1 MELNDTPSVVFAFV
15 ASPYVNTL
23 MHVAM
28 DAKWMGHF
36 ERPSLE
42 SNLILTH
49 GRLEGWY
56 DQEKC
61 QMVCEVEGCNIR
73 PLLIIRMVPASLARH
88 SFNIQHEGCF
98 SDPID
103 CTLLSGVQV
112 FSEFLQGRPCPC
124 PSAQDLI

>member
-61 QMVCEVEGCNIR
+61 QMVCEVEGCHIR
-73 PLLIIRMVPASLARH
+73 PLPSYAWC
-88 SFNIQHEGCF
+88 Q
-98 SDPID
+98 
-103 CTLLSGVQV
+103 QV
-112 FSEFLQGRPCPC
+112 
-124 PSAQDLI
+124 